1 VNDMDLHLLCTY
13 TGVTEDTLTRLAHE
27 DWIGI
32 DYGTV
37 VLLQHQIT
45 PIAAFGDFDSTT
57 PQERELITQHIQVEV
72 LPSEKDET
80 DLEVGI
86 RYALTL
92 DYDRV
97 FIHGATGG
105 RMDHFLGNLQALTHP
120 DVILSK
126 SEFYIID
133 EQNMI
138 QVLAA
143 GTHIITH
150 AETMTY
156 VSFIPLG
163 EQVILTIEGL
173 KYELPRTP
181 LEMGRTRTVSNEF
194 IAERAEVTVEN
205 GMVYMVQSRDSVK

>member
-1 VNDMDLHLLCTY
+1 MDLHVLCTSHNIN
-13 TGVTEDTLTRLAHE
+13 EDTLQQLAHE
-27 DWIGI
+27 DWLGI

-37 VLLQHQIT
+37 VLLRHHIT

-57 PQERELITQHIQVEV
+57 AEEHQLINEHLEVEV
-72 LPSEKDET
+72 LPSEKNET

-105 RMDHFLGNLQALTHP
+105 RMDHFIGNVQSLAHP
-120 DVILSK
+120 DVILSE

-133 EQNMI
+133 EQNII

-143 GTHIITH
+143 GTHVITH
-150 AETMTY
+150 AEQMKY
-156 VSFIPLG
+156 VSFMPIG

-173 KYELPRTP
+173 KYHLPRTM
-181 LEMGRTRTVSNEF
+181 LEFGRTRTVSNEF
-194 IAERAEVTVEN
+194 ITDRAEVTVEN
-205 GMVYMVQSRDSVK
+205 GMIYMVQSRD

>member
-1 VNDMDLHLLCTY
+1 
-13 TGVTEDTLTRLAHE
+13 
-27 DWIGI
+27 
-32 DYGTV
+32 
-37 VLLQHQIT
+37 
-45 PIAAFGDFDSTT
+45 
-57 PQERELITQHIQVEV
+57 
-72 LPSEKDET
+72 
-80 DLEVGI
+80 
-86 RYALTL
+86 
-92 DYDRV
+92 
-97 FIHGATGG
+97 
-105 RMDHFLGNLQALTHP
+105 
-120 DVILSK
+120 
-126 SEFYIID
+126 
-133 EQNMI
+133 MI

>member
-1 VNDMDLHLLCTY
+1 MDLHLLCTY
-13 TGVTEDTLTRLAHE
+13 NGVTEDTLSQLAHE
-27 DWIGI
+27 DWVGI

-37 VLLQHQIT
+37 VLLRHGIT

-57 PQERELITQHIQVEV
+57 PAERDLINDHIEVEV
-72 LPSEKDET
+72 LPSEKNET

-86 RYALTL
+86 HYALTL

-105 RMDHFLGNLQALTHP
+105 RMDHFLGNLQTLAHP
-120 DVILSK
+120 DVILSG
-126 SEFYIID
+126 SEFYIVD
-133 EQNMI
+133 DQNII

-150 AETMTY
+150 AQDMQY

-163 EQVILTIEGL
+163 EQVLLTIEGL

-181 LEMGRTRTVSNEF
+181 LELGRTRTVSNEF
-194 IAERAEVTVEN
+194 IADRAQVTVEN
-205 GMVYMVQSRDSVK
+205 GMVYMVQSRDKSA